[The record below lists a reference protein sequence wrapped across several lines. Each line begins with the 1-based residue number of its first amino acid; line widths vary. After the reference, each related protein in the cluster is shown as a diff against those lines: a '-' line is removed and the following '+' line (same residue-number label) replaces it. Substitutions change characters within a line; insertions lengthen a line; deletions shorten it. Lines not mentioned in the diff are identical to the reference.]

1 MESERKS
8 RYELFLED
16 EARKAQPTKRC
27 SKCGETKVL
36 SEFHKMSS
44 GKYGVHGRCKVCRCD
59 FYRPWKNRIDRFW
72 KMYRAK
78 TKSAGGCIE
87 WTGADNS
94 KYPCV
99 SWDGRSQRVARVV
112 YQLSIGEL
120 LDGEVVTMTCHN
132 YKCVRHTHLR
142 KVSRGEFYGILNNR
156 KPTGDRNRSRLHPET
171 LARGDQ
177 HWARTQRAHFLEV
190 KATLTED
197 DVRLIRDLYA
207 DGKWTY
213 RALGQ
218 KFGVHKTTIGYVIR
232 RETWA
237 HVE

>member
-1 MESERKS
+1 MDKS

-16 EARKAQPTKRC
+16 DAPLTKRC
-27 SKCGETKVL
+27 GKCGETKVL

-44 GKYGVHGRCKVCRCD
+44 GKHGVHGRCKKCRCD

-78 TKSAGGCIE
+78 TKDVGDCVE

-99 SWDGRSQRVARVV
+99 SWDGRPQRVVRVV

-120 LDGEVVTMTCHN
+120 LDSEVVTMTCHN
-132 YKCVRHTHLR
+132 YKCVRHSHLK
-142 KVSRGEFYGILNNR
+142 KVSREEFYGILHNR
-156 KPTGDRNRSRLHPET
+156 AATGDRNASRMHPEC
-171 LARGDQ
+171 LIRGDK
-177 HWARTQRAHFLEV
+177 HWSHTQRDRFL
-190 KATLTED
+190 KLKSTLTED
-197 DVRLIRDLYA
+197 DVRRIRSLSLSEDASQRKLA
-207 DGKWTY
+207 RMFSVSPGTIW
-213 RALGQ
+213 RI
-218 KFGVHKTTIGYVIR
+218 VHR
-232 RETWA
+232 DTWA